1 MALDRQAIAK
11 VVYGGAAA
19 PNAALTPATAWDP
32 ASKSAY
38 QAAYAQLTSGKLDL
52 AEARKLVNS
61 VPNHSQPISLALLA
75 GDQTELA
82 LATAVQ
88 QAASSIGLN
97 IKLDEMQPLA
107 FSNAFFV
114 SSYRKGIGMLVD
126 EGYLDV
132 PDPLDYL
139 GLWFPK
145 GALFDYTNYNN
156 ATVNADLARARGTY
170 NPAAR
175 AALIT
180 AAQAIYMRDYI
191 VIPVVN
197 PYEALFLNHSI
208 TGATASFAY
217 IYEPCLA
224 MLGSAK

>member
-1 MALDRQAIAK
+1 MALDRLAIVK
-11 VVYGGAAA
+11 VVYDGAAA
-19 PNAALTPATAWDP
+19 ANGALTPATGWDP
-32 ASKSAY
+32 TAKSVY
-38 QAAYAQLTSGKLDL
+38 QAAYAKLTSGKYDL
-52 AEARKLVNS
+52 AEAKNLVNS
-61 VPNHSQPISLALLA
+61 VPNHSQPITLALLA
-75 GDQTELA
+75 GDQAELT

-88 QAASSIGLN
+88 QAASGIGLN

-114 SSYRKGIGMLVD
+114 PSYRKGIGMLLD

-145 GALFDYTNYNN
+145 GAIFDYTNYNN
-156 ATVNADLARARGTY
+156 ATVNTDLAKAIGTY
-170 NPAAR
+170 NPVLR
-175 AALIT
+175 AKLIT
-180 AAQAIYMRDYI
+180 AAQAIYMHDYI
-191 VIPVVN
+191 VIPVAN

-217 IYEPCLA
+217 IYEPSLA